1 MEIKAMNDPQ
11 DLLTLKKLTDV
22 LDKLSILYAI
32 AGSIASSL
40 YGTPRFTADADIT
53 VEPFTSKAEQLHQLL
68 KDDFY
73 ISKHAMH
80 QALNSHGSFNIVHL
94 QTAFKIDIF
103 IQRDNDFDRQLLSRS
118 KKLKLIESS
127 DKLFSFVSPEDIIL
141 LKLKW
146 YSDSGSVSE
155 HQWFDIIGVLNLQH
169 GSLDFDYLHSW
180 ATSLGLNDL
189 LQKAISESKP

>member
-1 MEIKAMNDPQ
+1 MTMPSDPQ
-11 DLLTLKKLTDV
+11 ELQVLRALVEAFEKLG
-22 LDKLSILYAI
+22 IRYAI
-32 AGSIASSL
+32 SGSIASSV
-40 YGTPRFTADADIT
+40 YGQIRFTRDADIT
-53 VEPFTSKAEQLHQLL
+53 VEPFPSKAEHLQQLL
-68 KDDFY
+68 KADFY

-80 QALNSHGSFNIVHL
+80 QALLNHSSFNVIHF

-103 IQRDNDFDRQLLSRS
+103 IQGSNDFDRQLLARS
-118 KKLKLIESS
+118 KKLKLTESI

-146 YSDSGSVSE
+146 YSDSGRVSE
-155 HQWFDIIGVLNLQH
+155 RQWFDIIGVLNLQH

-180 ATSLGLNDL
+180 ATNLGLNDL